1 MNRRTLISG
10 LGLIAL
16 EQATTHLKAEHLA
29 FAQDN
34 SAFNTTMSSGNEIG
48 LVPNEKHGADAFRL
62 EWLPFL
68 QDSEQTTHQFCSY
81 DRAGDNYDFAYF
93 PLYMETNGECVIFD
107 AFGPGC
113 LYRLHMNIWHD
124 HEIYKGVAIRF
135 YFDDEQSPRIDMDV
149 SAFFST
155 DNPLGVF
162 QSPLA
167 YNGKNRF
174 RMFYHPFSF
183 KKRLKVCL
191 SSEPGGGLSTVSEP
205 WTGRYSDTPDPKHHW
220 YEFTYQLFNENPP
233 SLESWTPALGRGI
246 MTSLVHSLES
256 GLVGHDPKPAQGNR
270 HSTKKRN
277 LNAGQTATFWKHF
290 RGAGSIAALRI
301 KVSPANSEDALF
313 KTWLQVTFDGAPSPQ
328 IEGPIGGIFGAYRT
342 NLQSS
347 YTALPLGFSNGAG
360 YCYFPMPFWKS
371 AEIQIENRGEEVVA
385 LAVEIDYKA
394 TPDYPERRCG
404 YLHAHYHREDPRIE
418 GKDYTYLETG
428 GCGQVVGH
436 VVMRWN
442 TSMEEDE
449 RTYIDGSR
457 TPWMIGEGFEDDH
470 DMGWGLQNLTQP
482 LFGAISAKGGAGG
495 VYRFLLP
502 DMYCFSSGI
511 KYGHQTYGPHSPL
524 GHEGMYQVGTE
535 ESVTFWYGFP
545 HAQIVQTDE
554 MDIGNVDSE
563 TTHAYHAEGDVQRV
577 RGAYWYDGEFN
588 DVLFKTPA
596 IFDDGVSCTGTST
609 FIVSILPGNCGIR
622 LRRRCDKSNNQ
633 QLARVFVDGR
643 LVIERP
649 WYSVDYEKTY
659 RNIRWF
665 DADFEIP
672 EAYTQGKDRIKIRIE
687 FVSSKT
693 GRWDEYRYW
702 VFSHVTQTEQR

>member
-16 EQATTHLKAEHLA
+16 KQATTHLKAEHLA
-29 FAQDN
+29 FAPDN
-34 SAFNTTMSSGNEIG
+34 STFNTTMPSGNEIG

-62 EWLPFL
+62 DWLPFL
-68 QDSEQTTHQFCSY
+68 QDSEETTHQFCSY

-124 HEIYKGVAIRF
+124 HELYKGVAIRF

-149 SAFFST
+149 STFFSA

-205 WTGRYSDTPDPKHHW
+205 WTGRYGDIPDPKHHW
-220 YEFTYQLFNENPP
+220 YEFTHQLFTENPAG
-233 SLESWTPALGRGI
+233 SESWTPELGRS
-246 MTSLVHSLES
+246 MMPSLIQSLEG
-256 GLVGHDPKPAQGNR
+256 GLIGHDPKPAQGSR
-270 HSTKKRN
+270 KTVKTHEIGVRQ
-277 LNAGQTATFWKHF
+277 AATFWKSSH
-290 RGAGSIAALRI
+290 GAGSIAALRI
-301 KVSPANSEDALF
+301 TVNYANDVDALF
-313 KTWLQVTFDGAPSPQ
+313 KSWLKITFDHAASAQ
-328 IEGPIGGIFGAYRT
+328 IEAPLGCFFGAYRT
-342 NLQSS
+342 SLQSS
-347 YTALPLGFSNGAG
+347 FVSLPLGYSNGGG
-360 YCYFPMPFWKS
+360 YCYFPMPYWKS
-371 AEIQIENRGEEVVA
+371 AVVQIENRGEEAVTVTVA
-385 LAVEIDYKA
+385 IDYKEA
-394 TPDYPERRCG
+394 VAMNYPKERCG
-404 YLHAHYHREDPRIE
+404 YLHAHYHREDPRSE
-418 GKDYTYLETG
+418 GKDYAYLETN

-449 RTYIDGSR
+449 RTYFDGSR
-457 TPWMIGEGFEDDH
+457 VPSIIGEGFEDDH

-482 LFGAISAKGGAGG
+482 LFGAVSAKGGAGG

-524 GHEGMYQVGTE
+524 GHEGMYSAGTE
-535 ESVTFWYGFP
+535 ESVTFWYGLP
-545 HAQIVQTDE
+545 KARIVQTDE
-554 MDIGNVDSE
+554 VDIGSSDSE
-563 TTHAYHAEGDVQRV
+563 TTHDYRAEGDIRRV
-577 RGAYWYDGEFN
+577 HGAYWYDGEYN
-588 DVLFKTPA
+588 NVLFKTPA
-596 IFDDGVSCTGTST
+596 IEDDGVSFNGAGT
-609 FIVSILPGNCGIR
+609 FVVSILPNNRGVR
-622 LRRRCDKSNNQ
+622 LRRRSDKENNRQ
-633 QLARVFVDGR
+633 QARVFIDGR
-643 LVIERP
+643 LVTERP
-649 WYSVDYEKTY
+649 WYSVDYEKVY

-665 DADFEIP
+665 DSDFEIP
-672 EAYTQGKDRIKIRIE
+672 EAYTQGKDKISIRIE

-702 VFSHVTQTEQR
+702 VFSHVTP